1 MSGSA
6 VFAFDGTN

>member
-6 VFAFDGTN
+6 VSVNVLQK